1 MACPVY
7 EKDLRSTI
15 TGSSFFV
22 CNLRDEVLDIN
33 AKLEEL
39 QKELLKRANAKEEY
53 NDLADE
59 IDHLREVKQKVLIDK
74 AQNESLKQR
83 MIELSQS
90 HYMVV
95 PYL

>member
-22 CNLRDEVLDIN
+22 CNLRDEVLDMN

-59 IDHLREVKQKVLIDK
+59 IDHLREVK
-74 AQNESLKQR
+74 
-83 MIELSQS
+83 
-90 HYMVV
+90 
-95 PYL
+95 